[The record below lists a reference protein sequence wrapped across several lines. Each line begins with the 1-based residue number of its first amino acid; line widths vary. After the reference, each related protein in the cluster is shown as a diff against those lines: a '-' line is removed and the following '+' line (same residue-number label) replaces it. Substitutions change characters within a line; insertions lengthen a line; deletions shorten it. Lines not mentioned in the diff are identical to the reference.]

1 MGLYGIYTQVSDAEL
16 VDIRSLPLHQIE
28 DRVFELSEAENV
40 LELDIGTAW
49 DGIHF
54 LLTGLS
60 ARHAP
65 RGDAVSE
72 AVTGERRLFGSGVSF
87 VAYTTTERL
96 RAIVGALEQE
106 DVYGLLARRTV
117 EEFRQAAI
125 YPGAHWSTDAIQQL
139 LAQCAEEL
147 TRLEAFFCS
156 AVLHEMNIIVEIG

>member
-16 VDIRSLPLHQIE
+16 VDIRSLPLSQIE
-28 DRVFELSEAENV
+28 DRVFDLSEGENV
-40 LELDIGTAW
+40 PELDIGTAW
-49 DGIHF
+49 DGVHF
-54 LLTGLS
+54 LLTGVS
-60 ARHAP
+60 ARHA
-65 RGDAVSE
+65 RHGDALSE
-72 AVTGERRLFGSGVSF
+72 AITGEGRLLGSDVSF

-96 RAIVGALEQE
+96 RAIVGALEQQ
-106 DVYGLLARRTV
+106 DVPGLLARRTV

-147 TRLEAFFCS
+147 TTLEAFFRG